1 LPSRSF
7 SGGSF
12 THEPSCPE
20 ITLETEAAPAARG
33 VSSSIDLYDCI
44 LSLTQNTDAIR
55 EFERILCDR
64 IKMQRYG
71 ETQVVF
77 FGD

>member
-1 LPSRSF
+1 M
-7 SGGSF
+7 
-12 THEPSCPE
+12 
-20 ITLETEAAPAARG
+20 
-33 VSSSIDLYDCI
+33 
-44 LSLTQNTDAIR
+44 QNTDAIR

-77 FGD
+77 FGDERASRVSA